1 MNDQDLLRDALEAE
15 AEAQRALLAGDTAT
29 ASARFLEAAEHY
41 RRSWERAGKTAYGRL
56 VGMLKA
62 TILGGG
68 DVHEAAGYARRQVT
82 DPASPTAWY
91 VCGLAAAIRHDA
103 GVMRNAASGMRPGG
117 PAFGRAAD
125 VLAAL
130 AEMDV
135 GAAHTA
141 IQAIH
146 ADFAERDEH
155 LTGVPIADTAL
166 MFERL
171 APPAP

>member
-1 MNDQDLLRDALEAE
+1 VNDQELLAEALAAE
-15 AEAQRALLAGDTAT
+15 AEAQRALLTADDAT
-29 ASARFLEAAEHY
+29 ASRRFLDAAEHY
-41 RRSWERAGKTAYGRL
+41 RRSWERASKTSYGRL

-68 DVHEAAGYARRQVT
+68 DVHEAAGYARRQIA
-82 DPASPTAWY
+82 DPSSPTAWY

-103 GVMRNAASGMRPGG
+103 GVMRNAAAGMRPGG
-117 PAFGRAAD
+117 EAFGRAAD

-130 AEMDV
+130 AELDAA
-135 GAAHTA
+135 AAHRA

-146 ADFAERDEH
+146 ADFAGRDHH
-155 LTGVPIADTAL
+155 LTGVAIADTAL

>member
-15 AEAQRALLAGDTAT
+15 AEAQRALLGDDDGT
-29 ASARFLEAAEHY
+29 ASRRFLDAAERY
-41 RRSWERAGKTAYGRL
+41 RRSWEQAGETAYGRL

-68 DVHEAAGYARRQVT
+68 DVQEAAAYARGQVA
-82 DPASPTAWY
+82 DPSSPTAWY

-103 GVMRNAASGMRPGG
+103 SVMRTAAAGMRPGG
-117 PAFGRAAD
+117 PAFARAAD

-130 AEMDV
+130 AERDAA
-135 GAAHTA
+135 AAHAA
-141 IQAIH
+141 IAAIH
-146 ADFAERDEH
+146 ADFAGRDQH

>member
-1 MNDQDLLRDALEAE
+1 MNDQELLAAALAAE
-15 AEAQRALLAGDTAT
+15 AEAQRALLAGDAAT
-29 ASARFLEAAEHY
+29 ASARFVDAAEQY
-41 RRSWERAGKTAYGRL
+41 RRSWEKASKSSFGRL

-68 DVHEAAGYARRQVT
+68 DVHEAAGYARRQIA
-82 DPASPTAWY
+82 DPSSPTAWY

-103 GVMRNAASGMRPGG
+103 GVMRNAATGMRPGG
-117 PAFGRAAD
+117 PAFQRAAD

-130 AEMDV
+130 AELDV
-135 GAAHTA
+135 AAAHEA
-141 IQAIH
+141 IRAIH
-146 ADFAERDEH
+146 ADFAARDHH
-155 LTGVPIADTAL
+155 LTGVVIADTAL